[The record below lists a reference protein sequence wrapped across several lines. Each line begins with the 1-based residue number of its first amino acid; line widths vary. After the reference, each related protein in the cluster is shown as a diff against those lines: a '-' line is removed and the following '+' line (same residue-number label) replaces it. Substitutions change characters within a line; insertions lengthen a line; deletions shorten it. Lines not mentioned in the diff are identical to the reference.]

1 MVNKN
6 RLGYWWATVV
16 LVLAF
21 LVVFVLVMTE
31 AQK

>member
-1 MVNKN
+1 MVNKD

-21 LVVFVLVMTE
+21 LVVFVIVISE